1 MIRSEELR
9 KYIFMNYKEVLQYF
23 KENDIKT
30 KGLKE
35 ITHKDLRTAV
45 LLMNEKHPLC
55 RWQSEKFRKR
65 YYYLQYE
72 GVIWLRDVYFN
83 NYKTKLIDKD
93 VQWFEERI
101 LWYQNT
107 LAQKN
112 IKYPKMNFQLT
123 PMSKKELAKFFKRDV
138 STIKKAITEMEQQT
152 NFKNRNYHNGILY
165 IDENQILWL
174 LKNKFKRTYIK
185 FLETYK
191 MELTEIYKANGGFY
205 DNYFGRN

>member
-1 MIRSEELR
+1 MISSEELR

-23 KENDIKT
+23 EENSIKT
-30 KGLKE
+30 KYGKE
-35 ITHKDLRTAV
+35 ITHKDLRTAI
-45 LLMNEKHPLC
+45 LIINEKHSLC

-72 GVIWLRDVYFN
+72 GVIWLRDVYFD
-83 NYKTKLIDKD
+83 NYQIKFIDRD

-107 LAQKN
+107 LSKN
-112 IKYPKMNFQLT
+112 NIEYPIMDFQLK
-123 PMSKKELAKFFKRDV
+123 PMTKKELAKFFERDV
-138 STIKKAITEMEQQT
+138 STIKKAIIEMEKQT
-152 NFKNRNYHNGILY
+152 NYKTRNYHNGILY
-165 IDENQILWL
+165 IGKEQILWL

-185 FLETYK
+185 FLEQYK

-205 DNYFGRN
+205 DNYFNRN

>member
-1 MIRSEELR
+1 MISSEELR

-23 KENDIKT
+23 KENNIKT

-55 RWQSEKFRKR
+55 RWQSERFRKR

-107 LAQKN
+107 LSKN
-112 IKYPKMNFQLT
+112 NIAYPVMDFQLK
-123 PMSKKELAKFFKRDV
+123 PMTKKELAKFFERDV
-138 STIKKAITEMEQQT
+138 STIKKAITEMEKIT
-152 NFKNRNYHNGILY
+152 NCQNRYYLNEILY
-165 IDENQILWL
+165 IGEEQILWL
-174 LKNKFKRTYIK
+174 LKNRFRRTYIK
-185 FLETYK
+185 FLEQYK

-205 DNYFGRN
+205 DNYFYKN

>member
-1 MIRSEELR
+1 
-9 KYIFMNYKEVLQYF
+9 
-23 KENDIKT
+23 
-30 KGLKE
+30 
-35 ITHKDLRTAV
+35 
-45 LLMNEKHPLC
+45 MNEKHPLC

-107 LAQKN
+107 LSKN
-112 IKYPKMNFQLT
+112 NIEYSIMNFQLT

-165 IDENQILWL
+165 IDVDQILWL

-185 FLETYK
+185 FLEKYK

-205 DNYFGRN
+205 DNYFDRN